1 MIFPDEKKFVD
12 LAKLGNLIPLSREI
26 LADTETPV
34 SAYLKLSAQPGGA
47 AFLLE
52 SAESAGRLG
61 RYSFVGSRPAAVME
75 FREGRVR
82 LSKSGGEVEERA
94 PQHPDPLREVEAML
108 AGIRPVE
115 AWPVE
120 PPPFAGGAVGF
131 LAFEAV
137 RYFEP
142 TVGVAKRDDLGV
154 PDACFAL
161 VEEFLVFDHARRTL
175 RFVVQV
181 RVGNNPAESYRQ
193 GLKRLEA
200 LAARLAQSAGKVTAE
215 VPRRP
220 EGDLLAGATPNMTK
234 VDYLKMAAAMQEH
247 IRAGDIF
254 QVVPSQRFSVPYSGR
269 PVDLYRALRTINPS
283 PYMFC
288 LEMAGL
294 ALVGSS
300 PETHVRCEHGKVEIR
315 PIAGTRPRG
324 ANPGEDQRL
333 AEEMK
338 ADPKERAEHIM
349 LVDLARNDLGR
360 VCEYQSVKVVELM
373 EVEKFSHVMHLVS
386 RVEGKLRPD
395 QDAFQVMRATFPAGT
410 VSGSPKVRAL
420 QILAEGEPT
429 RRGPYAGAAGYFSF
443 DGNLDSCI
451 SIRTILLK
459 GGKAYVQSGGGLVAD
474 STPEGEYQESVNKA
488 KAGLAAV
495 AAARAL
501 A

>member
-1 MIFPDEKKFVD
+1 MIFPDEKKFIE
-12 LAKLGNLIPLSREI
+12 LAGQGNLIPIGREYP
-26 LADTETPV
+26 ADEETPV
-34 SAYLKLSAQPGGA
+34 SAYIKLVGQPGGA
-47 AFLLE
+47 AFLYE
-52 SAESAGRLG
+52 SAETGGRLG
-61 RYSFVGSRPAAVME
+61 RYSFVGSRPTALME
-75 FREGRVR
+75 FRGGSVR
-82 LSKSGGEVEERA
+82 LTKLNGEVEERA
-94 PQHPDPLREVEAML
+94 PKNPDPLVEVQEML
-108 AGIRPVE
+108 KGIRPVA
-115 AWPVE
+115 AWPGE
-120 PPPFAGGAVGF
+120 APPFAGGAVGF

-137 RYFEP
+137 RYFE
-142 TVGVAKRDDLGV
+142 TSVGVAPKDDLGV

-161 VEEFLVFDHARRTL
+161 VEEFVIFDHEKKTRRL
-175 RFVVQV
+175 VVQV
-181 RVGNNPAESYRQ
+181 KTGKDPQADYKQ

-200 LAARLAQSAGKVTAE
+200 LEKRLAQSAGKPGRE

-220 EGDLLAGATPNMTK
+220 EGDLLMGATPNMTK
-234 VDYLKMAAAMQEH
+234 SDYLLMAEGMQEH

-254 QVVPSQRFSVPYSGR
+254 QVVPSQRFTVPYQGR
-269 PVDLYRALRTINPS
+269 PIDLYRALRAINPS

-300 PETHVRCEHGKVEIR
+300 PETHVRCENGKVEIR
-315 PIAGTRPRG
+315 PIAGTKARG
-324 ANPGEDQRL
+324 ATEEEDLRNEQ
-333 AEEMK
+333 EMK

-360 VCEYQSVKVVELM
+360 VCEYTSVKVVELM
-373 EVEKFSHVMHLVS
+373 EVERFSHVMHLVS
-386 RVEGKLRPD
+386 RVTGQLRPG

-420 QILAEGEPT
+420 QILAESEPT
-429 RRGPYAGAAGYFSF
+429 RRGAYAGAAGYFSF

-459 GGKAYVQSGGGLVAD
+459 GGKAHVQAGGGLVAD
-474 STPEGEYQESVNKA
+474 STPEGEYQESVHKA

-495 AAARAL
+495 AAARTL

>member
-1 MIFPDEKKFVD
+1 MIHPDEKTFLE
-12 LAKLGNLIPLSREI
+12 LASRGNLIPVSREI

-75 FREGRVR
+75 FRQGRVR
-82 LSKSGGEVEERA
+82 LSRSNGQVEERA
-94 PQHPDPLREVEAML
+94 PEHPDPLQEVQAML
-108 AGIRPVE
+108 AGLRPVE
-115 AWPVE
+115 AWPGD
-120 PPPFAGGAVGF
+120 PPPFEGGAVGF

-142 TVGVAKRDDLGV
+142 TVGMARKDDLGV

-175 RFVVQV
+175 RFVVQT
-181 RVGNNPAESYRQ
+181 RVGGDPKQSYRQ
-193 GLKRLEA
+193 ALQRLEA
-200 LAARLAQSAGKVTAE
+200 LAGRLAQPAGKATAE

-220 EGDLLAGATPNMTK
+220 EGDLLAGAVPNMTK
-234 VDYLKMAAAMQEH
+234 AEYLRMAAAMQEH

-269 PVDLYRALRTINPS
+269 PIDLYRSLRTINPS

-300 PETHVRCEHGKVEIR
+300 PETHVRCEHGRVEIR

-324 ANPGEDQRL
+324 ANADEDHRL

-360 VCEYQSVKVVELM
+360 VCEYRTVQVVELM
-373 EVEKFSHVMHLVS
+373 EVERFSHVMHLVS
-386 RVEGKLRPD
+386 RVEGQLRPG
-395 QDAFQVMRATFPAGT
+395 QDAYQVMRATFPAGT

-443 DGNLDSCI
+443 NGNLDSCI

-474 STPEGEYQESVNKA
+474 STPEGGSIRRV
-488 KAGLAAV
+488 
-495 AAARAL
+495 
-501 A
+501 

>member
-1 MIFPDEKKFVD
+1 MIFPDEQKFLA
-12 LAKLGNLIPLSREI
+12 LAKQGNLIPVSREI

-34 SAYLKLSAQPGGA
+34 SAYLKLSAQPPGRLRT
-47 AFLLE
+47 FQE
-52 SAESAGRLG
+52 KSRPSRLG
-61 RYSFVGSRPAAVME
+61 RYSFVGARPAAVME
-75 FREGRVR
+75 FRQGRVR
-82 LSKSGGEVEERA
+82 FSRASGEVEERA
-94 PQHPDPLREVEAML
+94 PENPDPLREVQAML
-108 AGIRPVE
+108 AGLRPVE
-115 AWPVE
+115 AWPAE
-120 PPPFAGGAVGF
+120 PPPFTGGAVGF

-142 TVGVAKRDDLGV
+142 TVGMAPRDDLGV

-181 RVGNNPAESYRQ
+181 PVGDHPPESYRQ

-200 LAARLAQSAGKVTAE
+200 LAGRLTQPTGKANAE

-220 EGDLLAGATPNMTK
+220 EGDLLAGATPNLLK
-234 VDYLKMAAAMQEH
+234 GEYLKMAAAMQEH

-254 QVVPSQRFSVPYSGR
+254 QVVPSQRFTVPYSGR
-269 PVDLYRALRTINPS
+269 PIDLYRSLRTINPS

-324 ANPGEDQRL
+324 AKPEDDRRL

-360 VCEYQSVKVVELM
+360 VCEYESVRVVELM

-420 QILAEGEPT
+420 QILAAGEPT

-459 GGKAYVQSGGGLVAD
+459 GGKAHVQAGGGLVAD

>member
-1 MIFPDEKKFVD
+1 MIFPDEKKF
-12 LAKLGNLIPLSREI
+12 LELTAQGNLIPIGREVP
-26 LADTETPV
+26 AGSETPL
-34 SAYLKLSAQPGGA
+34 SAYIKLSGQPGGG

-52 SAESAGRLG
+52 SAETGGRLG
-61 RYSFVGSRPAAVME
+61 RYSFVGSRPTAVME
-75 FREGRVR
+75 FRQGRVR
-82 LSKSGGEVEERA
+82 LTRLSGEVVEKA
-94 PQHPDPLREVEAML
+94 PEKPDPLCEVQEML
-108 AGIRPVE
+108 AGIQAVG
-115 AWPVE
+115 AWPGD

-137 RYFEP
+137 RFFEP
-142 TVGVAKRDDLGV
+142 TVGMANRDDLGV

-161 VEEFLVFDHARRTL
+161 VEEFVIFDHAQKTMRP
-175 RFVVQV
+175 VVQV
-181 RVGNNPAESYRQ
+181 KVGANPQADYRR
-193 GLKRLEA
+193 GLERLEA
-200 LAARLAQSAGKVTAE
+200 LEKRLAQSAGKSSAE

-220 EGDLLAGATPNMTK
+220 EGDLLLGA
-234 VDYLKMAAAMQEH
+234 
-247 IRAGDIF
+247 
-254 QVVPSQRFSVPYSGR
+254 
-269 PVDLYRALRTINPS
+269 INPS

-300 PETHVRCEHGKVEIR
+300 PETHVRCENGKVEIR

-324 ANPGEDQRL
+324 KTAEEDR
-333 AEEMK
+333 AYEKEMK

-360 VCEYQSVKVVELM
+360 VCEYQSVKM
-373 EVEKFSHVMHLVS
+373 EVERFSHVMHLVS
-386 RVEGKLRPD
+386 RVTGQLKPG
-395 QDAFQVMRATFPAGT
+395 QDAYQVMRATFPAGT

-420 QILAEGEPT
+420 QILAAGEPT
-429 RRGPYAGAAGYFSF
+429 RRGAYAGAAGYFSF

-459 GGKAYVQSGGGLVAD
+459 GGQAHVQAGGGLVAD

-495 AAARAL
+495 AAARTL

>member
-1 MIFPDEKKFVD
+1 MIFPDEKKFLE
-12 LAKLGNLIPLSREI
+12 LAREGNQIAVSREV
-26 LADTETPV
+26 LADAETPV
-34 SAYLKLSAQPGGA
+34 SAYLKLGAQPGGA

-75 FREGRVR
+75 FRHGRVR
-82 LSKSGGEVEERA
+82 FSRAGGEVEERA
-94 PQHPDPLREVEAML
+94 PEHPDPLREVQAML
-108 AGIRPVE
+108 EGIRSVE
-115 AWPVE
+115 SWPGE
-120 PPPFAGGAVGF
+120 PPPFSGGAVGF

-142 TVGVAKRDDLGV
+142 TVGMAKRDDLGV

-161 VEEFLVFDHARRTL
+161 VEEFLIFDHARRTMRL
-175 RFVVQV
+175 VVQV
-181 RVGNNPAESYRQ
+181 RTGENPAEAYRQ

-200 LAARLAQSAGKVTAE
+200 LAGRLAQPAGKTTAE

-220 EGDLLAGATPNMTK
+220 EGDLLAGATPNLLK
-234 VDYLKMAAAMQEH
+234 SDYLRMAAAMQEQ
-247 IRAGDIF
+247 IRAGEIF
-254 QVVPSQRFSVPYSGR
+254 QVVPSQRFTVPYTGR
-269 PVDLYRALRTINPS
+269 AIDLYRALRTINPS

-300 PETHVRCEHGKVEIR
+300 PETHVRCEKGKVEIR

-324 ANPGEDQRL
+324 ANAEEDRRL

-360 VCEYQSVKVVELM
+360 VCEYDSVKVVELM
-373 EVEKFSHVMHLVS
+373 EVENFSHVMHLVS
-386 RVEGKLRPD
+386 KVEGKLRPD
-395 QDAFQVMRATFPAGT
+395 QDAYQVMRATFPAGT

-443 DGNLDSCI
+443 NGNLDSCI

-459 GGKAYVQSGGGLVAD
+459 GGKAHVQAGGGLVAD
-474 STPEGEYQESVNKA
+474 STPEGEWQESVNKA

>member
-1 MIFPDEKKFVD
+1 MIFPDEKKF
-12 LAKLGNLIPLSREI
+12 LELSRQGNLIPLSREV

-75 FREGRVR
+75 FRNGRVR
-82 LSKSGGEVEERA
+82 LSRAGGEVEERA
-94 PQHPDPLREVEAML
+94 PEHPDPMKEVQAML
-108 AGIRPVE
+108 EGIRPVE
-115 AWPVE
+115 AWPAE

-142 TVGVAKRDDLGV
+142 TVGMARRDDLGV

-181 RVGNNPAESYRQ
+181 RTGDDPKQAYQQ
-193 GLKRLEA
+193 GLKRIEA
-200 LAARLAQSAGKVTAE
+200 LAARLAQTAGKATVEA
-215 VPRRP
+215 PRRP

-234 VDYLKMAAAMQEH
+234 SEYLRMAAAMQER

-254 QVVPSQRFSVPYSGR
+254 QGVPSHRFSVPFSGR
-269 PVDLYRALRTINPS
+269 PIDLYRALRTINPS

-324 ANPGEDQRL
+324 INAEEDRRL

-360 VCEYQSVKVVELM
+360 VCEYQTVKVVELM

-386 RVEGKLRPD
+386 RVEGQLRPD

-459 GGKAYVQSGGGLVAD
+459 GGKAHVQAGGGLVAD

>member
-1 MIFPDEKKFVD
+1 MIFPDEKKF
-12 LAKLGNLIPLSREI
+12 LELSRQGNLIPVSREI

-34 SAYLKLSAQPGGA
+34 SAYLKLSGQPGGA

-75 FREGRVR
+75 FRNGRVR
-82 LSKSGGEVEERA
+82 LGRAGGKVEERA
-94 PQHPDPLREVEAML
+94 PEKPDPLAEVQAML
-108 AGIRPVE
+108 AGLRPVE

-120 PPPFAGGAVGF
+120 PPPFTGGAVGF

-142 TVGVAKRDDLGV
+142 TVGMARKDDLGV

-161 VEEFLVFDHARRTL
+161 IEEFLVFDHARRTL

-181 RVGNNPAESYRQ
+181 RVGENAQESYRQ
-193 GLKRLEA
+193 GLQRLEA
-200 LAARLAQSAGKVTAE
+200 LAARLAQPSGKTTAE

-220 EGDLLAGATPNMTK
+220 EGDLLAGATPNMSK
-234 VDYLKMAAAMQEH
+234 SDYLKMAAAMQEH

-254 QVVPSQRFSVPYSGR
+254 QVVPSQRFAVPFAGR
-269 PVDLYRALRTINPS
+269 PIDLYRALRTINPS

-324 ANPGEDQRL
+324 ANAEEDRRL
-333 AEEMK
+333 AEDMK

-360 VCEYQSVKVVELM
+360 VCEYQTVKVVELM

-386 RVEGKLRPD
+386 RVEGQLRPG

-420 QILAEGEPT
+420 QILAQEEPT
-429 RRGPYAGAAGYFSF
+429 RRGAYAGAAGYFSF

-459 GGKAYVQSGGGLVAD
+459 GGKAYVQAGGGLVAD

>member
-1 MIFPDEKKFVD
+1 MIYPDEKKFLD
-12 LAKLGNLIPLSREI
+12 LAGQGNLIPVSREI

-34 SAYLKLSAQPGGA
+34 SAYLKLAAQPGGA

-52 SAESAGRLG
+52 SSESAGRLG
-61 RYSFVGSRPAAVME
+61 RYSFVGSSQAVVME
-75 FREGRVR
+75 FRQGRVR
-82 LSKSGGEVEERA
+82 LTKAGGEVEERA
-94 PQHPDPLREVEAML
+94 PEHPDPLREVQSML
-108 AGIRPVE
+108 AGIRAVE
-115 AWPVE
+115 AWPME
-120 PPPFAGGAVGF
+120 APPFAGGAVGF
-131 LAFEAV
+131 LSFEAV

-142 TVGVAKRDDLGV
+142 TVGMAKKDDLGV

-161 VEEFLVFDHARRTL
+161 VEEFLIFDHARRTL
-175 RFVVQV
+175 RFVVQA
-181 RVGNNPAESYRQ
+181 RVGQNPQEAYGQ
-193 GLKRLEA
+193 ALKRLEA
-200 LAARLAQSAGKVTAE
+200 LAVRLTQPAGKATAE

-220 EGDLLAGATPNMTK
+220 EGDLLAGAVPNMSK
-234 VDYLKMAAAMQEH
+234 SEYLRMAAAMQEH

-254 QVVPSQRFSVPYSGR
+254 QVVPSQRFSVPFSGR
-269 PVDLYRALRTINPS
+269 PIDLYRTLRTINPS

-324 ANPGEDQRL
+324 GTAEEDRRL

-386 RVEGKLRPD
+386 RVVGQLQPG

-443 DGNLDSCI
+443 NGNLDSCI

-459 GGKAYVQSGGGLVAD
+459 GGKAHVQAGGGLVAD

>member
-1 MIFPDEKKFVD
+1 MIFPDEKKF
-12 LAKLGNLIPLSREI
+12 LELSRQGNLIPVSREV

-75 FREGRVR
+75 FRNGRVR
-82 LSKSGGEVEERA
+82 LSRAGGEVEERA
-94 PQHPDPLREVEAML
+94 PEKPDPLAEVQAML
-108 AGIRPVE
+108 AGLRPVE

-142 TVGVAKRDDLGV
+142 TVGMAQKDDLGV

-161 VEEFLVFDHARRTL
+161 IEEFLVFDHARRTL

-181 RVGNNPAESYRQ
+181 RVGENAQESYRQ
-193 GLKRLEA
+193 GLQRLAA
-200 LAARLAQSAGKVTAE
+200 LAARLAQPTGKTTAE

-220 EGDLLAGATPNMTK
+220 EGDLLAGAVPNMSKT
-234 VDYLKMAAAMQEH
+234 DYLKMATAMQEH

-254 QVVPSQRFSVPYSGR
+254 QVVPSQRFAVPYAGR
-269 PVDLYRALRTINPS
+269 PIDLYRALRTINPS

-324 ANPGEDQRL
+324 ANPEEDRQL
-333 AEEMK
+333 AEDMK

-360 VCEYQSVKVVELM
+360 VCEYQTVKVVELM

-386 RVEGKLRPD
+386 RVEGQLRPG

-420 QILAEGEPT
+420 QILAQEEPT
-429 RRGPYAGAAGYFSF
+429 RRGAYAGAAGYFSF

-459 GGKAYVQSGGGLVAD
+459 GGRAYVQAGGGLVAD

>member
-234 VDYLKMAAAMQEH
+234 GDYLKMAAAMQEH

-269 PVDLYRALRTINPS
+269 PIDLYRALRTINPS

-495 AAARAL
+495 AAARTL

>member
-1 MIFPDEKKFVD
+1 MIYPEEKKFLE
-12 LAKLGNLIPLSREI
+12 LASQGNLIPVSREI

-75 FREGRVR
+75 FRQGRVR
-82 LSKSGGEVEERA
+82 FSRSNGQVEEKA
-94 PQHPDPLREVEAML
+94 PERPDPLQEVQAML
-108 AGIRPVE
+108 AGLRPVE

-120 PPPFAGGAVGF
+120 APPFAGGAVGF

-142 TVGVAKRDDLGV
+142 TVGMAKKDDLGV

-175 RFVVQV
+175 RFVVQT
-181 RVGNNPAESYRQ
+181 RVGEDPQRSYRQ
-193 GLKRLEA
+193 ALQRLDA
-200 LAARLAQSAGKVTAE
+200 LAARLALPTGKSTAE

-220 EGDLLAGATPNMTK
+220 EGDLLAGALPNMTK
-234 VDYLKMAAAMQEH
+234 AEYVRMAEAMQEH

-254 QVVPSQRFSVPYSGR
+254 QVVPSQRFSVPYAGR
-269 PVDLYRALRTINPS
+269 PIDLYRALRTINPS

-288 LEMAGL
+288 LEMGGL

-300 PETHVRCEHGKVEIR
+300 PETHVRCEHGRVEIR

-324 ANPGEDQRL
+324 TSAEEDRRL

-360 VCEYQSVKVVELM
+360 VCEYQTVKVVELM
-373 EVEKFSHVMHLVS
+373 EVERFSHVMHLVS
-386 RVEGKLRPD
+386 RVEGQLRAG
-395 QDAFQVMRATFPAGT
+395 QDAYQVMRATFPAGT

-443 DGNLDSCI
+443 NGNLDSCI

-459 GGKAYVQSGGGLVAD
+459 GGKAFVQAGGGLVAD
-474 STPEGEYQESVNKA
+474 STPEGE
-488 KAGLAAV
+488 
-495 AAARAL
+495 
-501 A
+501 

>member
-1 MIFPDEKKFVD
+1 MIFPEEKKFLE
-12 LAKLGNLIPLSREI
+12 LAQQGNLIPLSREI

-75 FREGRVR
+75 FRNGRVR
-82 LSKSGGEVEERA
+82 LSRAGGEVEERA
-94 PQHPDPLREVEAML
+94 PEHPDPMREVQAML
-108 AGIRPVE
+108 EGIRPVK
-115 AWPVE
+115 AWPAE

-142 TVGVAKRDDLGV
+142 TVGMAQRDDLGV

-181 RVGNNPAESYRQ
+181 RTGDDPKEAYRQ
-193 GLKRLEA
+193 GLKRIEA
-200 LAARLAQSAGKVTAE
+200 LAARLTQTTGKTTAE

-234 VDYLKMAAAMQEH
+234 SEYLKMAAAMQEH

-254 QVVPSQRFSVPYSGR
+254 QVVPSQRFSVPFSGR
-269 PVDLYRALRTINPS
+269 PIDLYRALRTINPS

-324 ANPGEDQRL
+324 ANAEEDQRL

-360 VCEYQSVKVVELM
+360 VCEYQTVKVVELM

-386 RVEGKLRPD
+386 RVEGQLRPD

-459 GGKAYVQSGGGLVAD
+459 GGKAHVQAGGGLVAD

>member
-1 MIFPDEKKFVD
+1 MIFPDEKKFLE
-12 LAKLGNLIPLSREI
+12 LAQRGNLIPVSREI

-34 SAYLKLSAQPGGA
+34 SAYLKLSAQPAGA

-52 SAESAGRLG
+52 SAEAAGRLG

-75 FREGRVR
+75 FRQGRVR
-82 LSKSGGEVEERA
+82 LSRASGEVEERA
-94 PQHPDPLREVEAML
+94 PECPDPLREVQAML

-115 AWPVE
+115 AWPGE

-142 TVGVAKRDDLGV
+142 TVGMARKDDLGV

-175 RFVVQV
+175 RFVAQV
-181 RVGNNPAESYRQ
+181 RVGDNPQESYRQ

-200 LAARLAQSAGKVTAE
+200 LAGRLAQPAGKVTAE

-220 EGDLLAGATPNMTK
+220 EGDLLAGATPNMSK
-234 VDYLKMAAAMQEH
+234 SEYLKMAAAMQEH
-247 IRAGDIF
+247 IRSGNIF

-269 PVDLYRALRTINPS
+269 PIDLYRSLRTINPS

-300 PETHVRCEHGKVEIR
+300 PETHVRCEHGRVEIR

-324 ANPGEDQRL
+324 GSAEEDLRL

-360 VCEYQSVKVVELM
+360 VCEYQTVKVVELM

-386 RVEGKLRPD
+386 RVEGQLRPG

-429 RRGPYAGAAGYFSF
+429 RRGAYAGAAGYFSF

-459 GGKAYVQSGGGLVAD
+459 GGKAYVQAGGGLVAD

>member
-1 MIFPDEKKFVD
+1 MIFPDEKKFTD
-12 LAKLGNLIPLSREI
+12 LAKQGNLIPLSREV

-34 SAYLKLSAQPGGA
+34 SAYLKMSSQPGGA

-75 FREGRVR
+75 FRQGRVR
-82 LSKSGGEVEERA
+82 LTRADGGVEERA
-94 PQHPDPLREVEAML
+94 PEPPDPLREVQNLL
-108 AGIRPVE
+108 AGLRPVD
-115 AWPVE
+115 AWPGE
-120 PPPFAGGAVGF
+120 APPFTGGAVGF

-142 TVGVAKRDDLGV
+142 TVGMAQKDDLGV

-161 VEEFLVFDHARRTL
+161 VEEFLIFDHARRTL

-181 RVGNNPAESYRQ
+181 RVGENPAEAYRA

-200 LAARLAQSAGKVTAE
+200 LAARLAQPAGRGTAE
-215 VPRRP
+215 VPRKP

-234 VDYLKMAAAMQEH
+234 SEYLRMATAMQEH

-254 QVVPSQRFSVPYSGR
+254 QVVPSQRFSVPYAGR
-269 PVDLYRALRTINPS
+269 PIDLYRSLRTINPS

-324 ANPGEDQRL
+324 SNAEEDLRL
-333 AEEMK
+333 ATEMK

-360 VCEYQSVKVVELM
+360 VCEYETVRVVELM

-386 RVEGKLRPD
+386 RVVGQLRPG

-420 QILAEGEPT
+420 QILAESEPT

-459 GGKAYVQSGGGLVAD
+459 GGKAHVQSGGGLVAD

>member
-1 MIFPDEKKFVD
+1 MIYPDEKKFLD
-12 LAKLGNLIPLSREI
+12 LAKEGNLIPIGREFP
-26 LADTETPV
+26 ADGETPV
-34 SAYLKLSAQPGGA
+34 SAYSKLSGQPGGA

-52 SAESAGRLG
+52 SAETGGRLG
-61 RYSFVGSRPAAVME
+61 RYSFVGSRPTAVME
-75 FREGRVR
+75 FRGGRVR
-82 LSKSGGEVEERA
+82 LTKLNGEVEEKA
-94 PQHPDPLREVEAML
+94 PENPDPLIEVQEML
-108 AGIRPVE
+108 AGIRPVA
-115 AWPVE
+115 AWPGE
-120 PPPFAGGAVGF
+120 APPFAGGAVGF

-137 RYFEP
+137 RYFET
-142 TVGVAKRDDLGV
+142 TVGMAKKDDLGV

-161 VEEFLVFDHARRTL
+161 VEEFIIFDHKRKTR

-181 RVGNNPAESYRQ
+181 KTGNDPRADYAS
-193 GLKRLEA
+193 GVKRLEA
-200 LAARLAQSAGKVTAE
+200 LVKRLEAPAGKAAGE
-215 VPRRP
+215 IPQRP

-234 VDYLKMAAAMQEH
+234 AEYLKMAGSMQEH

-254 QVVPSQRFSVPYSGR
+254 QVVPSQRFTVPFHGR
-269 PVDLYRALRTINPS
+269 PIDLYRALRSINPS

-300 PETHVRCEHGKVEIR
+300 PETHVRCENGKVEIR
-315 PIAGTRPRG
+315 PIAGTKPRG
-324 ANPGEDQRL
+324 AT
-333 AEEMK
+333 AEEDLQNEKEMR

-360 VCEYQSVKVVELM
+360 VCEYHSVKVVELM
-373 EVEKFSHVMHLVS
+373 EVERFSHVMHLVS
-386 RVEGKLRPD
+386 RVTGQLRVG
-395 QDAFQVMRATFPAGT
+395 QDSFQVMRATFPAGT

-420 QILAEGEPT
+420 QILAESEPT
-429 RRGPYAGAAGYFSF
+429 RRGAYAGAAGYFSF

-459 GGKAYVQSGGGLVAD
+459 GGKAHVQAGGGLVAD

-495 AAARAL
+495 VVARTL
-501 A
+501 G

>member
-1 MIFPDEKKFVD
+1 MIFPDEKKFVE
-12 LAKLGNLIPLSREI
+12 LAKKGNLIPLSREV

-34 SAYLKLSAQPGGA
+34 SAYLKMSAQPGGA

-75 FREGRVR
+75 FRNGRVR
-82 LSKSGGEVEERA
+82 LSKSHGEVEEKA
-94 PQHPDPLREVEAML
+94 PPHPDPLREVEAML
-108 AGIRPVE
+108 AGLRPVE
-115 AWPVE
+115 AWPAE

-142 TVGVAKRDDLGV
+142 TVGMAKRDDLGV

-181 RVGNNPAESYRQ
+181 RVGDNPVESYRQ

-200 LAARLAQSAGKVTAE
+200 LAARLVQPAGKVSAE

-234 VDYLKMAAAMQEH
+234 SDYLKMAGAMQEH

-269 PVDLYRALRTINPS
+269 PIDLYRSLRTINPS

-300 PETHVRCEHGKVEIR
+300 PETHVRCENGKVEIR

-324 ANPGEDQRL
+324 ATPAEDQRL
-333 AEEMK
+333 AAEMK

-360 VCEYQSVKVVELM
+360 VCEYQTVKVVELM

>member
-1 MIFPDEKKFVD
+1 MIFPEEKKFVE
-12 LAKLGNLIPLSREI
+12 LAKQGNLIPLSREV

-34 SAYLKLSAQPGGA
+34 SAYLKMSAQPGGA

-75 FREGRVR
+75 FRHGKVR
-82 LSKSGGEVEERA
+82 LSRSHGEVEEKA
-94 PQHPDPLREVEAML
+94 PAHPDPLREVEAML
-108 AGIRPVE
+108 AGLRPVE
-115 AWPVE
+115 AWPAE
-120 PPPFAGGAVGF
+120 PPPFTGGAVGF

-142 TVGVAKRDDLGV
+142 TVGMAKRDDLGV
-154 PDACFAL
+154 PDACFAQ

-181 RVGNNPAESYRQ
+181 RVGDDPVQSYRQ
-193 GLKRLEA
+193 GLQRLEA
-200 LAARLAQSAGKVTAE
+200 LAARLAQPAGKVTAE

-220 EGDLLAGATPNMTK
+220 EGDLLTGATPNMTK
-234 VDYLKMAAAMQEH
+234 SDYLQMAGAMQEH

-269 PVDLYRALRTINPS
+269 PIDLYRALRTINPS

-300 PETHVRCEHGKVEIR
+300 PETHVRCENGKVEIR

-324 ANPGEDQRL
+324 ATPAEDQRL

-360 VCEYQSVKVVELM
+360 VCEYETVKVVELM

>member
-1 MIFPDEKKFVD
+1 MIYPDEKKF
-12 LAKLGNLIPLSREI
+12 LELTAQGNLIPVGREVPVGE
-26 LADTETPV
+26 ETPV
-34 SAYLKLSAQPGGA
+34 SAYIKLSGQPGGG

-52 SAESAGRLG
+52 SAETGGRLG
-61 RYSFVGSRPAAVME
+61 RYSFVGARPTAVME
-75 FREGRVR
+75 FRNGRVR
-82 LSKSGGEVEERA
+82 LTQLNGEVKEKA
-94 PQHPDPLREVEAML
+94 PEHPDPLHEVQELL
-108 AGIRPVE
+108 AGIRVVP
-115 AWPVE
+115 AWPGDR
-120 PPPFAGGAVGF
+120 PPFAGGAVGF

-137 RYFEP
+137 RFFET
-142 TVGVAKRDDLGV
+142 TVGMAQKDDLGV

-161 VEEFLVFDHARRTL
+161 VEEFVIFDHAHKTMRP
-175 RFVVQV
+175 VVQV
-181 RVGNNPAESYRQ
+181 KVGSDPRADYQR
-193 GLKRLEA
+193 GLERLAALEKRLA
-200 LAARLAQSAGKVTAE
+200 LSAGKSSTE

-220 EGDLLAGATPNMTK
+220 EGDLLMGATPNMSK
-234 VDYLKMAAAMQEH
+234 AEYVKMAEDMQEH

-254 QVVPSQRFSVPYSGR
+254 QVVPSQRFTVPFRGR
-269 PVDLYRALRTINPS
+269 PIDLYRALRAINPS

-300 PETHVRCEHGKVEIR
+300 PETHVRCENGKVEIR

-324 ANPGEDQRL
+324 KTPEEDL
-333 AEEMK
+333 GYEKEMK

-373 EVEKFSHVMHLVS
+373 EVERFSHVMHLVS
-386 RVEGKLRPD
+386 RVTGQLKPG
-395 QDAFQVMRATFPAGT
+395 QDAYQVMRATFPAGT

-420 QILAEGEPT
+420 QILAQGEPT
-429 RRGPYAGAAGYFSF
+429 RRGAYAGAAGYFSF

-459 GGKAYVQSGGGLVAD
+459 SGKAHVQAGGGLVAD

-495 AAARAL
+495 AAARTL

>member
-1 MIFPDEKKFVD
+1 MIFPDEKKFLE
-12 LAKLGNLIPLSREI
+12 LAQQGNLIPISREI
-26 LADTETPV
+26 LADTESPV

-75 FREGRVR
+75 FCNGRVR
-82 LSKSGGEVEERA
+82 ISRAGGEVEERA
-94 PQHPDPLREVEAML
+94 PEHPDPMKEVQAML
-108 AGIRPVE
+108 EGIRPVE
-115 AWPVE
+115 AWPAE
-120 PPPFAGGAVGF
+120 PPPFSGGAVGF

-142 TVGVAKRDDLGV
+142 TVGMAKRDDLSV

-181 RVGNNPAESYRQ
+181 RTGGDPKEAYRQ
-193 GLKRLEA
+193 GLQRIEA
-200 LAARLAQSAGKVTAE
+200 LAARLAQTTGKTTAE

-220 EGDLLAGATPNMTK
+220 EGDLLAGAVPNMTK
-234 VDYLKMAAAMQEH
+234 SEYLKMAAAMQEH

-254 QVVPSQRFSVPYSGR
+254 QVVPSQRFSVPFSGR
-269 PVDLYRALRTINPS
+269 PIDLYRALRTINPS

-324 ANPGEDQRL
+324 ANAEEDRRL

-360 VCEYQSVKVVELM
+360 VCEYQTVKVVELM

-386 RVEGKLRPD
+386 RVEGRLRPD

-459 GGKAYVQSGGGLVAD
+459 GGKAHVQAGGGLVAD

>member
-1 MIFPDEKKFVD
+1 MIFPDEKKFSE
-12 LAKLGNLIPLSREI
+12 LARHGNLIPVSREV

-75 FREGRVR
+75 FRQGRVR
-82 LSKSGGEVEERA
+82 LTRANGEVEEKA
-94 PQHPDPLREVEAML
+94 PPSPDPLHEVQAML
-108 AGIRPVE
+108 AGLRPLE
-115 AWPVE
+115 AWPAE

-131 LAFEAV
+131 LAFEVV

-142 TVGVAKRDDLGV
+142 TVGMARQDDLGV

-161 VEEFLVFDHARRTL
+161 IEEFLVFDHARRTL

-181 RVGNNPAESYRQ
+181 RVGENAQESYRQ
-193 GLKRLEA
+193 GLQRLEA
-200 LAARLAQSAGKVTAE
+200 LAARLAQPTGKTTAE

-220 EGDLLAGATPNMTK
+220 DGDLLAGATPNMSK
-234 VDYLKMAAAMQEH
+234 SDYLKMAAAMQEH

-254 QVVPSQRFSVPYSGR
+254 QVVPSQRFAVPYAGR
-269 PVDLYRALRTINPS
+269 PIDLYRALRTINPS

-324 ANPGEDQRL
+324 ATAEEDRRL
-333 AEEMK
+333 AEDMK

-360 VCEYQSVKVVELM
+360 VCEYQTVKVVELM

-386 RVEGKLRPD
+386 RVEGQLRPG

-420 QILAEGEPT
+420 QILAQEEPT
-429 RRGPYAGAAGYFSF
+429 RRGAYAGAAGYFSF

-459 GGKAYVQSGGGLVAD
+459 GGRAYVQAGGGLVAD

>member
-1 MIFPDEKKFVD
+1 MIFPDEKKFLE
-12 LAKLGNLIPLSREI
+12 LAEQGNLIPVSREI

-75 FREGRVR
+75 FRNGRVR
-82 LSKSGGEVEERA
+82 LSQSNGEVEEKA
-94 PQHPDPLREVEAML
+94 PDHPDPLREVQGML
-108 AGIRPVE
+108 AGLRPVG
-115 AWPVE
+115 AWPAE

-142 TVGVAKRDDLGV
+142 TVGLARKDDLGV

-181 RVGNNPAESYRQ
+181 RVGDNPADSYRQ
-193 GLKRLEA
+193 GLKRLEV
-200 LAARLAQSAGKVTAE
+200 LAGRLTQPAGKATAE

-234 VDYLKMAAAMQEH
+234 SDYLKMAGAMQEH

-269 PVDLYRALRTINPS
+269 PIDLYRALRTINPS

-300 PETHVRCEHGKVEIR
+300 PETHVRCEDGKVEIR

-324 ANPGEDQRL
+324 ATPEEDRRL

-360 VCEYQSVKVVELM
+360 VCEYQTVKVVELM

-386 RVEGKLRPD
+386 RVEGRLRPG

>member
-1 MIFPDEKKFVD
+1 MIFPDENKFCE
-12 LAKLGNLIPLSREI
+12 LAQQGNLIPISREI
-26 LADTETPV
+26 LSDTETPV
-34 SAYLKLSAQPGGA
+34 SAYLKLAAQPGGA

-75 FREGRVR
+75 FRNARVR
-82 LSKSGGEVEERA
+82 LSKSNGVVEERA
-94 PQHPDPLREVEAML
+94 PDSPDPLREVQGML
-108 AGIRPVE
+108 ADLRPVE
-115 AWPVE
+115 AWPGE

-142 TVGVAKRDDLGV
+142 TVGMARKDDLGV

-181 RVGNNPAESYRQ
+181 RAGKDPKKSYRE
-193 GLKRLEA
+193 GLTRLEA
-200 LAARLAQSAGKVTAE
+200 LAGRMAQPAGKATAE
-215 VPRRP
+215 VPQRP
-220 EGDLLAGATPNMTK
+220 EGDLLAGAVPNMTK
-234 VDYLKMAAAMQEH
+234 SEYLRMAAAMQEH

-254 QVVPSQRFSVPYSGR
+254 QVVPSQRFSVPFSGR
-269 PVDLYRALRTINPS
+269 PIDLYRALRTINPS

-300 PETHVRCEHGKVEIR
+300 PETHVRCEDGRVEIR

-324 ANPGEDQRL
+324 ADADEDRRL

-349 LVDLARNDLGR
+349 LVDLAQNDLGR

-386 RVEGKLRPD
+386 RVEGRLRPG

-443 DGNLDSCI
+443 HGNLDSCI

-459 GGKAYVQSGGGLVAD
+459 GGKAHVQAGGGLVAD

>member
-1 MIFPDEKKFVD
+1 MIYPDEKKFLD
-12 LAKLGNLIPLSREI
+12 LAKEGNLIPIGREFP
-26 LADTETPV
+26 ADGETPV
-34 SAYLKLSAQPGGA
+34 SAYSKLSGQPGGA

-52 SAESAGRLG
+52 SAETGGRLG
-61 RYSFVGSRPAAVME
+61 RYSFVGSRPTAVME
-75 FREGRVR
+75 FRGGRVR
-82 LSKSGGEVEERA
+82 LTKLNGEVEE
-94 PQHPDPLREVEAML
+94 ML
-108 AGIRPVE
+108 AGIRPVA
-115 AWPVE
+115 AWPGE
-120 PPPFAGGAVGF
+120 APPFAGGAVGF

-137 RYFEP
+137 RYFET
-142 TVGVAKRDDLGV
+142 TVGMAKKDDLGV

-161 VEEFLVFDHARRTL
+161 VEEFIIFDHKRKTR

-181 RVGNNPAESYRQ
+181 KTGNDPRADYAI
-193 GLKRLEA
+193 GMKRLEA
-200 LAARLAQSAGKVTAE
+200 LVKRLEAPAGKAAGE
-215 VPRRP
+215 IPQRP

-234 VDYLKMAAAMQEH
+234 AEYLKMAGSMQEH

-254 QVVPSQRFSVPYSGR
+254 QVVPSQRFTVPFHGR
-269 PVDLYRALRTINPS
+269 PIDLYRALRSINPS

-300 PETHVRCEHGKVEIR
+300 PETHVRCENGKVEIR
-315 PIAGTRPRG
+315 PIAGTKPRG
-324 ANPGEDQRL
+324 AT
-333 AEEMK
+333 AEEDLQNEKEMR

-360 VCEYQSVKVVELM
+360 VCEYHTVKVVELM
-373 EVEKFSHVMHLVS
+373 EVERFSHVMHLVS
-386 RVEGKLRPD
+386 RVTGQLRAG
-395 QDAFQVMRATFPAGT
+395 QDSFQVMRATFPAGT

-420 QILAEGEPT
+420 QILAESEPT
-429 RRGPYAGAAGYFSF
+429 RRGAYAGAAGYFSF

-459 GGKAYVQSGGGLVAD
+459 GGKAHVQAGGGLVAD

-495 AAARAL
+495 VVARTL
-501 A
+501 G

>member
-1 MIFPDEKKFVD
+1 MIFPDEKRFCE
-12 LAKLGNLIPLSREI
+12 LARQGNLLAVSREI

-34 SAYLKLSAQPGGA
+34 SAYGKLSAQAGGA

-82 LSKSGGEVEERA
+82 ISRSNGEVTERA
-94 PQHPDPLREVEAML
+94 PENPDPLREVQAML
-108 AGIRPVE
+108 ADLRPVE
-115 AWPVE
+115 VWPGE
-120 PPPFAGGAVGF
+120 APPFTGGAVGF

-142 TVGVAKRDDLGV
+142 TVGVARKDDLGV

-181 RVGNNPAESYRQ
+181 RVGQSPQESYRQ
-193 GLKRLEA
+193 GLKRLDE
-200 LAARLAQSAGKVTAE
+200 LATRLAQPVGRVTAE

-220 EGDLLAGATPNMTK
+220 EGDLLAGATANLSK
-234 VDYLKMAAAMQEH
+234 SEYLSMAAAMQEH

-269 PVDLYRALRTINPS
+269 PIDLYRSLRTINPS

-324 ANPGEDQRL
+324 ADAEADRRL

-386 RVEGKLRPD
+386 RVEGQLRPG

-420 QILAEGEPT
+420 QILAQGEPT
-429 RRGPYAGAAGYFSF
+429 RRGAYAGAAGYFSF
-443 DGNLDSCI
+443 GGNLDSCI

-459 GGKAYVQSGGGLVAD
+459 GGKAYVQAGGGLVAD

>member
-1 MIFPDEKKFVD
+1 MIHPDEKKFLE
-12 LAKLGNLIPLSREI
+12 LARQGNLIPVSREI

-34 SAYLKLSAQPGGA
+34 SAYLKFSAQPGGA

-61 RYSFVGSRPAAVME
+61 RYSFVGARPAAVME
-75 FREGRVR
+75 FRNGRVR
-82 LSKSGGEVEERA
+82 LSRAGGQVEEKA
-94 PQHPDPLREVEAML
+94 PEQPDPLREVQAML
-108 AGIRPVE
+108 AGIRAVE
-115 AWPVE
+115 AWPGE

-142 TVGVAKRDDLGV
+142 TVGMAKQDDLGV

-181 RVGNNPAESYRQ
+181 RTGDDPKEAYRQ
-193 GLKRLEA
+193 GLQRLEA
-200 LAARLAQSAGKVTAE
+200 LAGRLAQPPGKVTAE

-220 EGDLLAGATPNMTK
+220 EGDLLAGAVPNMTK
-234 VDYLKMAAAMQEH
+234 SEYLKMAAAMQEH

-254 QVVPSQRFSVPYSGR
+254 QVVPSQRFSVPFSGR
-269 PVDLYRALRTINPS
+269 PIDLYRALRTINPS

-288 LEMAGL
+288 LEMAGM

-300 PETHVRCEHGKVEIR
+300 PETHVRCEHGRVEIR

-324 ANPGEDQRL
+324 TDAAEDLRL

-360 VCEYQSVKVVELM
+360 VCEYQTVKVVELM

-386 RVEGKLRPD
+386 RVEGQLRPG

-420 QILAEGEPT
+420 QILASGEPT
-429 RRGPYAGAAGYFSF
+429 RRGAYAGAAGYFSF

-459 GGKAYVQSGGGLVAD
+459 GGRAHVQAGGGLVAD